1 MILLETL
8 RRRHLRAALPSISY
22 DSSDFLFFSSISRRH
37 FSLAALF
44 ANIPDEKPTQ
54 QRSEPLSAFYKGAVG
69 INERIEDTGIEA
81 EINGGKNAILK
92 EKLKKLEEQV
102 RVLKKNRGET
112 EKGKSLKPLSEKR
125 DSVVGKEPS
134 GVLVALFTDKK
145 TKKPK
150 PLKPIDFGNED
161 PMVHKELS
169 SDMRVLACHLYKNK
183 YLLDASFMPKGKL
196 DLTCFE
202 TSFARD
208 FLKFAAVKF
217 GKDHQE
223 IAKWL
228 SASDLKNVALFG
240 CPSLGQKTVR
250 AAKHMREFFGIEENK
265 VCQKCPLR
273 SSCKHANAKSKKDS
287 TNLNLACVTR
297 VLVMY
302 AMESVPQQ
310 LVVPEEV
317 NTSVSRLLN
326 EIVNLS
332 QTVPL
337 LCRL

>member
-1 MILLETL
+1 MILLKTL
-8 RRRHLRAALPSISY
+8 RRRRLRAALPSIPY

-37 FSLAALF
+37 FSLAAQF
-44 ANIPDEKPTQ
+44 ASTPDEKTTQ
-54 QRSEPLSAFYKGAVG
+54 KRSEPLSDFYKGAVG
-69 INERIEDTGIEA
+69 INERIEDTGFEA
-81 EINGGKNAILK
+81 EINSGNAILK
-92 EKLKKLEEQV
+92 EKLKNLEEQV
-102 RVLKKNRGET
+102 RILNKNRGET
-112 EKGKSLKPLSEKR
+112 ERGKSLKPLSEKR
-125 DSVVGKEPS
+125 DSVVGKEPN

-145 TKKPK
+145 TKKAK

-169 SDMRVLACHLYKNK
+169 SDMRVFARHLYKK
-183 YLLDASFMPKGKL
+183 EYLLDASFMPKGKL

-208 FLKFAAVKF
+208 FLKFTAVKF

-265 VCQKCPLR
+265 VCQKCPLKG
-273 SSCKHANAKSKKDS
+273 SCKHANTKSKKDS

-310 LVVPEEV
+310 LVVPEEI
-317 NTSVSRLLN
+317 NISVSRLLN

-332 QTVPL
+332 QTVP
-337 LCRL
+337 